1 MPASPQAETAI
12 RMVISDVD
20 GTLVNAQK
28 ELTERNKQAV
38 SQLRDAGIQFTL
50 VSSRPP
56 YGLTSLIRDLQLDQP
71 VMAFSGG
78 TLASPEGKSLQT
90 YFLPEDL
97 IPNMLDCLARY
108 QLSPRLYTADRWL
121 IQNTDQPHAQDE
133 TRTIETEPTIVS
145 DFTPYFP
152 HALKLTGV
160 SDDPA
165 AVRDGQQALQ
175 KLLGGRASVLCSQPY
190 YLDITHRLA
199 NKGHAVAT
207 LAQSRGIP
215 QSNIAV
221 IGDMPTD
228 VPMFGEAGLSIAM
241 GNASDEVKRE
251 ADYVTE
257 NNDQDGFAKAMTR
270 FILNRQATAATRS

>member
-1 MPASPQAETAI
+1 MPTSQTDPTI

-20 GTLVNAQK
+20 GTLVNSQK
-28 ELTERNKQAV
+28 ELTERNKQAIF
-38 SQLRDAGIQFTL
+38 QLRNAGIQFTL
-50 VSSRPP
+50 ISSRPP
-56 YGLTSLIRDLQLDQP
+56 YGLESLIRDLQLDQP

-90 YFLPEDL
+90 YFLPEEL

-108 QLSPRLYTADRWL
+108 QLSPRLYTSDRWL
-121 IQNTDQPHAQDE
+121 IQTADQPHVQDE

-165 AVRDGQQALQ
+165 AVRDCEQALQ
-175 KLLGGRASVLCSQPY
+175 KMLGGRASALCSQPY

-199 NKGHAVAT
+199 NKGHGVDV
-207 LAQSRGIP
+207 LAQVCGILR
-215 QSNIAV
+215 SEIAV

-228 VPMFGEAGLSIAM
+228 LTMFREAGLSIAM
-241 GNASDEVKRE
+241 GNASEEVKQE

-257 NNDQDGFAKAMTR
+257 SNDQDGFAKAMMQY
-270 FILNRQATAATRS
+270 ILKAAMPLR